1 MQELLT
7 KYKNLLRANE
17 ELELKNEG
25 LVKEKCAAQS
35 QQSIIKIVREL
46 EVSFFITDNLHIK
59 YLDSKVKRIWT
70 LDSKV

>member
-1 MQELLT
+1 VKEKDVELQELLN

-46 EVSFFITDNLHIK
+46 EVSF
-59 YLDSKVKRIWT
+59 S
-70 LDSKV
+70 